1 MLVLNRIELLKDF
14 ICLQYSGGSAAES
27 SVFQVLDAALGVF
40 HSKDT
45 GRKTNVM
52 LKNELFD
59 AVEGNESVGAM
70 KTNGSTP
77 SSFCCFCYSN
87 FALI

>member
-1 MLVLNRIELLKDF
+1 MLLLNRSITNF

-45 GRKTNVM
+45 GRKTNIM
-52 LKNELFD
+52 LKSELFD
-59 AVEGNESVGAM
+59 AVEGIV
-70 KTNGSTP
+70 
-77 SSFCCFCYSN
+77 
-87 FALI
+87 